1 MQHVTHGQDPSQ
13 VPNALKSLLK
23 QQVRLQKA
31 ADDLQRLGKEHEPGP
46 KDLKQD
52 LKLCSPC
59 KQSYTLEAC
68 VEVSKNH
75 PGLHEANDGIARL
88 HCRCQSQC

>member
-46 KDLKQD
+46 KDLKQ
-52 LKLCSPC
+52 
-59 KQSYTLEAC
+59 
-68 VEVSKNH
+68 
-75 PGLHEANDGIARL
+75 
-88 HCRCQSQC
+88 